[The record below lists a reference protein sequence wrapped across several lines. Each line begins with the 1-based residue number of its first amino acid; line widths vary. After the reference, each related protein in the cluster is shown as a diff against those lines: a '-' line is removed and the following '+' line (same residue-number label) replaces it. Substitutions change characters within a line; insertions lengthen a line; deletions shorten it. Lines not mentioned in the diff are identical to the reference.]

1 MEYCSGGDL
10 ERVLEEGK
18 RIEEPVFL
26 LVIIIYFI
34 LKELLKITNNVMKGL
49 KKLHEEK
56 IVHRDLKAS
65 NIFVTAD
72 GIYKLGLLISCY
84 YFIYRRL

>member
-1 MEYCSGGDL
+1 MI
-10 ERVLEEGK
+10 V
-18 RIEEPVFL
+18 
-26 LVIIIYFI
+26 IYFV

-72 GIYKLGLLISCY
+72 GIYKLGLLLIVAIILY
-84 YFIYRRL
+84 L

>member
-1 MEYCSGGDL
+1 MEYCRGGDL

-18 RIEEPVFL
+18 CIEQPVFFL
-26 LVIIIYFI
+26 LMIVIYFI
-34 LKELLKITNNVMKGL
+34 LKELLKITNNVMKAL

-65 NIFVTAD
+65 NIFITAD
-72 GIYKLGLLISCY
+72 GIYKLGLLIIIAIISY
-84 YFIYRRL
+84 L